1 MFNIKITH
9 TIKSILLSIAVT
21 GFLAMSLPSFA
32 ARYDDNDHHSRNDND
47 FSAAVVNKEACP
59 VNAYPGTP
67 YSGYP
72 ASVALD
78 AEFGLGA
85 QAITQCLK
93 NRKDLKV
100 VVRVDNTFMTDPY
113 GAARLNSPLFLT
125 NIEKMITQYEI
136 THGLKIGQD
145 IDIRVV
151 FTGTAGALVTTN
163 HAIFTKAATLWNAEI
178 TAGKHGGAPLTV
190 SSDNPYRAIVE
201 RGLAKGMKFY
211 LCQEASRTLGI
222 TMANKIPGVNFVP
235 AGHAAT
241 ADFQMDG
248 YAIIIP

>member
-1 MFNIKITH
+1 MLN
-9 TIKSILLSIAVT
+9 KSKLTLLSAAALV
-21 GFLAMSLPSFA
+21 FLSSTMTAFGTQ
-32 ARYDDNDHHSRNDND
+32 
-47 FSAAVVNKEACP
+47 FSDAVVNKEDCP

-72 ASVALD
+72 ASIAID
-78 AEFGLGA
+78 AEFGAGA

-93 NRKDLKV
+93 NRKGLKV

-113 GAARLNSPLFLT
+113 GAARLNAPLFLT
-125 NIEKMITQYEI
+125 NIEKMINQYEV
-136 THGLKIGQD
+136 THGLIIGKD

-151 FTGTAGALVTTN
+151 FSGTGAALATTSHGIFKEAARRWNLQNPPGSPQNPNGVVMPVTT
-163 HAIFTKAATLWNAEI
+163 T
-178 TAGKHGGAPLTV
+178 
-190 SSDNPYRAIVE
+190 NPYISVVE

-211 LCQEASRTLGI
+211 LCQEASRSLGI
-222 TMANKIPGVNFVP
+222 TMANKIPGINFVP
-235 AGHAAT
+235 AAHAAT